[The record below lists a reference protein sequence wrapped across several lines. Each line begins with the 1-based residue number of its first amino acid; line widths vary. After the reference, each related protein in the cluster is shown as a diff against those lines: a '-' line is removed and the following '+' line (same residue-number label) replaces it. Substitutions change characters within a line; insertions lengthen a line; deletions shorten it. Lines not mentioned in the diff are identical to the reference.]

1 MEFKPHPYQEYGIK
15 RVIDTKALGL
25 MLDMGLGKTIITLT
39 AFKELKFHR
48 FEVAKALVIA
58 PKKVA
63 ESTWTEEVNKW
74 KHLRDIRVNLV
85 LGTQKQRIKALNTPG
100 DIWVINRENVEWLV
114 NYYQNQWP
122 FDMVIIDEM
131 SSFKNHRAKRF
142 KALNCVRPH
151 INRIVGLTGTPAPN
165 GLIDL
170 WAQIYLLDR
179 GERLGK
185 YISHYRERYFNPGH
199 MQNNVVF
206 NYRLK
211 KGSEE
216 SIQEKISDICVS
228 MKSEDYLTLPERID
242 NIIPVKLNDKAQ
254 KEYNDFERIAV
265 LDTIEGEVTATSAA
279 ALNNKL
285 LQLANGAVYTDEEG
299 YAEINKAKL
308 DVFVE
313 TVEALNGKSAL
324 VFYNFRHDLERIQ
337 KALKKLKLRVK
348 VLKDDEDVKAWNRGE
363 IDILLTHPASAA
375 YGLNLQQGGHNVI
388 WFGLNYSLE
397 LYQQANKRL
406 HRQGQ
411 RETVYIHHLVT
422 EGTRDEDVIKALQ
435 GKADVQDE
443 LLESLKARIKKYE
456 REERSNV

>member
-170 WAQIYLLDR
+170 
-179 GERLGK
+179 
-185 YISHYRERYFNPGH
+185 
-199 MQNNVVF
+199 
-206 NYRLK
+206 
-211 KGSEE
+211 
-216 SIQEKISDICVS
+216 
-228 MKSEDYLTLPERID
+228 
-242 NIIPVKLNDKAQ
+242 
-254 KEYNDFERIAV
+254 
-265 LDTIEGEVTATSAA
+265 
-279 ALNNKL
+279 
-285 LQLANGAVYTDEEG
+285 
-299 YAEINKAKL
+299 
-308 DVFVE
+308 
-313 TVEALNGKSAL
+313 
-324 VFYNFRHDLERIQ
+324 
-337 KALKKLKLRVK
+337 
-348 VLKDDEDVKAWNRGE
+348 
-363 IDILLTHPASAA
+363 
-375 YGLNLQQGGHNVI
+375 
-388 WFGLNYSLE
+388 
-397 LYQQANKRL
+397 
-406 HRQGQ
+406 
-411 RETVYIHHLVT
+411 
-422 EGTRDEDVIKALQ
+422 
-435 GKADVQDE
+435 
-443 LLESLKARIKKYE
+443 
-456 REERSNV
+456 